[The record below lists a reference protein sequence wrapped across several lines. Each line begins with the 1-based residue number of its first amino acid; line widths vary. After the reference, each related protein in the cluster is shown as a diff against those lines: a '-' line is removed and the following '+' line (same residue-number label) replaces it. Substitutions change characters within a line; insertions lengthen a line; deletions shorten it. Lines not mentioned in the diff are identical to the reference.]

1 MVVSMNV
8 IGIPKVTAMLM
19 AKSAAAKVAAQSAIK
34 QAGFFVE
41 GELKESIAGRKA
53 EPRSVDTGRFL
64 SSVHALFPKS
74 MVAVVE
80 TPLDYPI
87 VLELGGSNRAPRHHF
102 RNTAKRSETKV
113 KEFIDAKIKAVI

>member
-64 SSVHALFPKS
+64 SSVHALFPKP
-74 MVAVVE
+74 MVAVVKS
-80 TPLDYPI
+80 PLVYPPI
-87 VLELGGSNRAPRHHF
+87 LELGGKGRAPRHHF
-102 RNTAKRSETKV
+102 RNTAKRSKKKV
-113 KEFIDAKIKAVI
+113 EEFIDAKIKAVI